1 MSDFHDRW
9 NIVQENVVWWSLIDH
24 YVTKNAIQEAA
35 EERRWQEREE
45 KTAFGEGEKL
55 KYWGEKNIDEISQIL
70 REKLKYSKEN
80 HFYYIVMKILSWG
93 AMRIQK

>member
-1 MSDFHDRW
+1 MDY
-9 NIVQENVVWWSLIDH
+9 

-35 EERRWQEREE
+35 EERRWQEWEE